1 MTLTRCPVRSQR
13 VPAPVVVDDV
23 AAVAAL
29 VARGVNVV
37 LVTEDASAGLAL
49 PLDGPGR
56 VAVLVG
62 APGDPEVRMV
72 AEMMAAEL
80 FGSG

>member
-1 MTLTRCPVRSQR
+1 
-13 VPAPVVVDDV
+13 VVDDV
-23 AAVAAL
+23 ASAAAL

-56 VAVLVG
+56 VAVLIG
-62 APGDPEVRMV
+62 ALADPEIRRA
-72 AEMMAAEL
+72 AEIMAAEL
-80 FGSG
+80 FGGG